1 MVKYRNC
8 FLPFV
13 SNFRIDEPEG
23 DQIYYCNNCNCR
35 VNDAS
40 TSGDDEE
47 FSDDAELQV
56 QLDGHPRTTGFHLGT
71 MQYNSSTNTTQLVLA
86 PGVVVGPSENDQL
99 PGTSAGI
106 LISPPPPP
114 LPLPAPIQSPRTP
127 GPSTSSAGANINNVL
142 ARIDEL
148 GWQETRPAL
157 KTRASFLLNNSRM
170 SDVKFLVGESKI
182 EIYGHKTLLALGS
195 PVFEAQFYGAVGQGA
210 VDVIELPDMEPD
222 TFLTF
227 LKVLNC
233 FYVVFCISSYFIAN
247 EV

>member
-1 MVKYRNC
+1 M
-8 FLPFV
+8 
-13 SNFRIDEPEG
+13 
-23 DQIYYCNNCNCR
+23 
-35 VNDAS
+35 NDTS

-56 QLDGHPRTTGFHLGT
+56 QLDGGPRLTTFNLGT
-71 MQYNSSTNTTQLVLA
+71 MQYNGTTCDTVGFVVA
-86 PGVVVGPSENDQL
+86 PGPVDGPSQNDQL
-99 PGTSAGI
+99 PGTSASS

-114 LPLPAPIQSPRTP
+114 LPAPLQSPRTP
-127 GPSTSSAGANINNVL
+127 GPSTSSAGGGGNMNNVL

-157 KTRASFLLNNSRM
+157 KTRASYLLNNSRM

-195 PVFEAQFYGAVGQGA
+195 PVFEAQFYGAVGEGA

-227 LKVLNC
+227 LKVFN
-233 FYVVFCISSYFIAN
+233 YFIKIWP
-247 EV
+247 